1 MNELDREIINLLM
14 IAENNLSIDDK
25 FYKDIDHIITELNKK
40 LYAIHQKKA
49 YRAMEEEKG
58 IKPVSDE
65 KIGIAIAAKL
75 ETLIK
80 QAKDPEP
87 DYAPSYL
94 AKTKDGKSVH
104 FSDCTVKSYIPVLL
118 FSGDFVPP
126 DTLTLENI
134 IDVRS
139 YVLSIKKLFS
149 LMGSSIGTNLF
160 TMLPKTHLRLLWIL
174 QNFISLTN
182 DTLRIMREEEFKS
195 KEAGKRGRISKER
208 MLNKIKEHEWYSRF
222 EKKYKKIKLF
232 EEQGNK
238 KDIDEL
244 NKQIDNLIKKII
256 KKDNKNTLRDY
267 RNELRKD
274 FDL

>member
-25 FYKDIDHIITELNKK
+25 FYKDIDNIITELNKK

-49 YRAMEEEKG
+49 YRSMEEEKG

-94 AKTKDGKSVH
+94 AKTKEGKSLH
-104 FSDCTVKSYIPVLL
+104 FSDCTVKSYIPALL
-118 FSGDFVPP
+118 FFGNFVPP
-126 DTLTLENI
+126 SSLTLENI
-134 IDVRS
+134 IDIRS
-139 YVLSIKKLFS
+139 YVLSIKKIFS

-160 TMLPKTHLRLLWIL
+160 TMLSKTHLRLLWIL
-174 QNFISLTN
+174 QNFIALTN

-195 KEAGKRGRISKER
+195 KEMGKLGIIKKER
-208 MLNKIKEHEWYSRF
+208 ELKKIREHKWYSRL
-222 EKKYKKIKLF
+222 EKKYKKIKLL
-232 EEQGNK
+232 EGQGNNK
-238 KDIDEL
+238 EIDKL
-244 NKQIDNLIKKII
+244 NKQIDNLIEKITG
-256 KKDNKNTLRDY
+256 KDNKGTLRDY
-267 RNELRKD
+267 RNDLRKD